1 MLKKIKLIIIK
12 PMEWH
17 LVFMGAFVI
26 VLFYLQIIASP
37 TIIIGLIGTIAFNFF
52 EFNSAMNVVYGF
64 LLIGF
69 FIGVFWAERIRRS
82 FGIVTFHSYL
92 LSTPEI
98 DGWRDGAGN
107 KINRKSSKKN
117 QNN

>member
-1 MLKKIKLIIIK
+1 MLNKIKPIIIK
-12 PMEWH
+12 PMEWY

-26 VLFYLQIIASP
+26 CLFYIQIVTSP
-37 TIIIGLIGTIAFNFF
+37 AIIIGLIGTTAFNFLEF
-52 EFNSAMNVVYGF
+52 ENAMYVVCGGV
-64 LLIGF
+64 LIGF

-82 FGIVTFHSYL
+82 LGIVTFHSYL

-107 KINRKSSKKN
+107 KIKRKNSKKN